1 MTFSGSRSGIGFAL
15 TRYAKPNVN
24 SRCKSEILLEGKHGD
39 HSFLLIAAAM
49 KERNHVDESV
59 CHLQDS
65 SFQISLGREGA
76 VPVWV
81 GMGWL
86 ETKSGNRSEL
96 LRF

>member
-1 MTFSGSRSGIGFAL
+1 MQSRRSW
-15 TRYAKPNVN
+15 RS
-24 SRCKSEILLEGKHGD
+24 SRAASRHNTCNE
-39 HSFLLIAAAM
+39 AAM

-65 SFQISLGREGA
+65 SFQVSLGREGA

-86 ETKSGNRSEL
+86 ETKSGEVPQSKH
-96 LRF
+96 